1 MSLSNA
7 DLDLIA
13 ERFDLWITKGDA
25 DALRAEDLLAVV
37 DEVRILARQHA
48 HDVKM
53 LTRCREQ
60 LGKVADDYR
69 ELIGRLEAAE
79 AHAAAEVGEP
89 GPPDGAE
96 AP

>member
-1 MSLSNA
+1 MSL
-7 DLDLIA
+7 DTRDVDLIA
-13 ERFDLWITKGDA
+13 ERIDLWITKGDP
-25 DALRAEDLLAVV
+25 DSLRAEDLLALV

-69 ELIGRLEAAE
+69 EVIARIQAVDAQEAAE
-79 AHAAAEVGEP
+79 DDTP
-89 GPPDGAE
+89 
-96 AP
+96 